1 MRAPGARGPRGCRS
15 RSPQLAAS
23 SLRPAMMLSSMNT
36 RSESGKTN
44 LAAIAVLV
52 GVVIAGVWVWKRL
65 SLDTQEYVI
74 DQAVPMAFAGLVIAA
89 GLWMLVRAFNRR
101 RAQRRERAKLLAAF
115 ERATVQEKKLEIAFA
130 LIDVN
135 GYRAEGLES
144 VTPALRDLFATT
156 LQRALGDKQHR
167 IRGMAASYLG
177 VLNDRTVIPLLL
189 KALEDDHAYVR
200 SSAALGLGR
209 LRASEAKEKLTTA
222 MEEDWDQTVR
232 SRSKEALERIKQ
244 SWSTCGLSLF
254 VDPFNAGDFRCA
266 IPSQGKKRPSE
277 PTIDIEPAAR
287 LSVMSLDP
295 AVAPGRKPERRHAGY
310 APLASVA
317 MPAEDQIDG
326 VVVLQLIEDVRRMG
340 QQEVKR
346 FSARGGRQL
355 KSARCSEGSS
365 TPTMAI
371 SPQSVG
377 MKVA

>member
-1 MRAPGARGPRGCRS
+1 MRR
-15 RSPQLAAS
+15 
-23 SLRPAMMLSSMNT
+23 N
-36 RSESGKTN
+36 ESGNAN
-44 LAAIAVLV
+44 LTAIVILV

-65 SLDTQEYVI
+65 SLETQGYVI
-74 DQAVPMAFAGLVIAA
+74 DQAIPMAFAGLVIAA
-89 GLWMLVRAFNRR
+89 GLLMLVRAYNRR

-200 SSAALGLGR
+200 SCAALGLGR
-209 LRASEAKEKLTTA
+209 LRASEAKEKLTTV

-244 SWSTCGLSLF
+244 S
-254 VDPFNAGDFRCA
+254 
-266 IPSQGKKRPSE
+266 
-277 PTIDIEPAAR
+277 
-287 LSVMSLDP
+287 
-295 AVAPGRKPERRHAGY
+295 
-310 APLASVA
+310 
-317 MPAEDQIDG
+317 
-326 VVVLQLIEDVRRMG
+326 
-340 QQEVKR
+340 
-346 FSARGGRQL
+346 
-355 KSARCSEGSS
+355 
-365 TPTMAI
+365 
-371 SPQSVG
+371 
-377 MKVA
+377 